1 MAARSE
7 DARKWWIV
15 GAVSLVFLPLI
26 IDFYGIVVALPS
38 IGRDLHSSTTSL
50 AWTVNAFMLGMAGPL
65 VAVGRLGDLLGRRR
79 VMLWGLGLFGAAS
92 IACGLAQ
99 AEWQLVAARGA
110 QGVGSAMLFAL
121 GLSIVSNA
129 FPPEQRSVGIG
140 VLGAVGGVGSAIGP
154 LVGGFFTQAL
164 SWRWFFFVNVPII
177 AIATVLT
184 LAKVEESRDESAKR
198 ELDLLGA
205 IAVTAGFVLLV
216 LGFQQMQVV
225 EWSSPLVLGSLLA
238 GVALILAFVLVERRS
253 AAPLVD
259 LSLFKDPDFLGPA
272 TLAFLANY
280 VFGASMFF
288 VTLYLQ
294 FILGYDP
301 IRTGL
306 FFLAFSIPFVLVGAI
321 SGKVDQRIGLRRA
334 LAAGMLWLAL
344 AFALLAAV
352 EPASGPALVVWGL
365 LAAGVGQ
372 GLAYNL
378 STTAAMAPI
387 PPDKAGVASGVL
399 NTIRMVGLAL
409 GVALTGVLVRY
420 LEYERLADLLAA
432 AGASVGGAER
442 SAITDLLSGSPE
454 SVQALASL
462 APAAAAEAEH
472 ITRASYDHGFQAG
485 MILCAALALVGAA
498 LAMIGA
504 KSRSARV
511 PAPPTRVA

>member
-1 MAARSE
+1 
-7 DARKWWIV
+7 
-15 GAVSLVFLPLI
+15 
-26 IDFYGIVVALPS
+26 
-38 IGRDLHSSTTSL
+38 
-50 AWTVNAFMLGMAGPL
+50 
-65 VAVGRLGDLLGRRR
+65 
-79 VMLWGLGLFGAAS
+79 
-92 IACGLAQ
+92 
-99 AEWQLVAARGA
+99 
-110 QGVGSAMLFAL
+110 MLFAL

-140 VLGAVGGVGSAIGP
+140 ILGAVGGVGSAIGP

-184 LAKVEESRDESAKR
+184 LAKVEESRGETAQRD
-198 ELDLLGA
+198 LDLLGA

-238 GVALILAFVLVERRS
+238 GIALIFAFVFIERRS
-253 AAPLVD
+253 QTPLVD
-259 LSLFKDPDFLGPA
+259 LSLFKDLDFIRPA
-272 TLAFLANY
+272 IVAFLANY

-321 SGKVDQRIGLRRA
+321 SGNVDQRIGLRRA
-334 LAAGMLWLAL
+334 LAAGMLWLVL
-344 AFALLAAV
+344 AFALLAV
-352 EPASGPALVVWGL
+352 IEPASGPALVVWGL

-387 PPDKAGVASGVL
+387 PQEKAGVASGVL
-399 NTIRMVGLAL
+399 NTIRMVGLAV

-420 LEYERLADLLAA
+420 LEYDRLADLLSA
-432 AGASVGGAER
+432 AGASVGPTGRAE
-442 SAITDLLSGSPE
+442 ITGLLSGSPE
-454 SVQALASL
+454 AAQALATS
-462 APAAAAEAEH
+462 APAAAAEAER
-472 ITRASYDHGFQAG
+472 IVRASYDHGFQAG
-485 MILCAALALVGAA
+485 MILCAALALAGAA
-498 LAMIGA
+498 AAMIGA
-504 KSRSARV
+504 KSR
-511 PAPPTRVA
+511 PAPCPPSRLVPPGRAGAHAREGLPSSRPGVSGVSSSS

>member
-1 MAARSE
+1 MAAGAD

-65 VAVGRLGDLLGRRR
+65 VAAGRLGDLLGRRR
-79 VMLWGLGLFGAAS
+79 VMLAGLALFGAAS

-99 AEWQLVAARGA
+99 AEWQLVAARA
-110 QGVGSAMLFAL
+110 VQGVGSAMLFAL

-140 VLGAVGGVGSAIGP
+140 ILGAVGGVGSAIGP
-154 LVGGFFTQAL
+154 LVGGFLTQAL
-164 SWRWFFFVNVPII
+164 SWRWFFFVNVPVI

-184 LAKVEESRDESAKR
+184 LAKVEESKDPTAGRD
-198 ELDLLGA
+198 LDLPGA

-216 LGFQQMQVV
+216 FGIQQIQTAGWASLPVV
-225 EWSSPLVLGSLLA
+225 GSLLA
-238 GVALILAFVLVERRS
+238 GALLILAFVAFERRS
-253 AAPLVD
+253 KAPLVD
-259 LSLFKDPDFLGPA
+259 LRLFRNADFLGPA
-272 TLAFLANY
+272 TVAFLANY

-301 IRTGL
+301 VRTGL
-306 FFLAFSIPFVLVGAI
+306 FFLMFSVPFVLVGAI

-344 AFALLAAV
+344 AFALLALI
-352 EPASGPALVVWGL
+352 EPASGPVLALSGL

-378 STTAAMAPI
+378 STTAAMAPM
-387 PPDKAGVASGVL
+387 PQEKAGVASGVL
-399 NTIRMVGLAL
+399 NTIRMVGLAV
-409 GVALTGVLVRY
+409 GVALTGVLVRG
-420 LEYERLADLLAA
+420 LEYGRLTDLLSA
-432 AGASVGGAER
+432 AGATIGAGER
-442 SAITDLLSGSPE
+442 AEITGLLSGSPE
-454 SVQALASL
+454 AASALARL
-462 APAAAAEAEH
+462 APAAAAEAEQ
-472 ITRASYDHGFQAG
+472 IARASYDHGFEAG
-485 MILCAALALVGAA
+485 MILCAGLALIGAA
-498 LAMIGA
+498 VALIG
-504 KSRSARV
+504 RRPE
-511 PAPPTRVA
+511 PAPIADQPPRAA